1 MDVTILEFD
10 GCNLDI
16 SHKLEIKQ
24 SEIQNESDTEKE
36 CEFISRSL
44 EQYEEKSKPNLEET
58 EIINIDTKM
67 EVKKIK
73 ISIYLNKKQKEE
85 MVELLTLF

>member
-1 MDVTILEFD
+1 MRAIIRK
-10 GCNLDI
+10 N
-16 SHKLEIKQ
+16 
-24 SEIQNESDTEKE
+24 
-36 CEFISRSL
+36 L